1 MSDGLQQF
9 RWAVLGAWE
18 NDRTAACSAAAE
30 AMYAA
35 VVLHADKPKGTVLV
49 AVPHQPDVRS
59 VATYLTA
66 FLTDA
71 PQLSRVLHKIG
82 TDGEVMVAGKR
93 ILILPTVTSR
103 RPRNILAN
111 VEMAD
116 TVDAVVELKSDAEIA
131 RTVAHILLIESNGG
145 NGNAEDHRIALEIA
159 SILVPD
165 GDPEAVIQ
173 SFGKRDDDG
182 RDEHRWAA
190 WRAAQGP
197 IHRGSSL
204 EGLDQF
210 QRPDTSKTPI
220 LPHGPIDASG
230 YYTAEHEHARMER
243 IEKASMDLLHKRQA
257 PLIGPRRR
265 R

>member
-131 RTVAHILLIESNGG
+131 RTVAHILLP
-145 NGNAEDHRIALEIA
+145 A
-159 SILVPD
+159 
-165 GDPEAVIQ
+165 
-173 SFGKRDDDG
+173 
-182 RDEHRWAA
+182 
-190 WRAAQGP
+190 
-197 IHRGSSL
+197 
-204 EGLDQF
+204 
-210 QRPDTSKTPI
+210 
-220 LPHGPIDASG
+220 
-230 YYTAEHEHARMER
+230 
-243 IEKASMDLLHKRQA
+243 
-257 PLIGPRRR
+257 RRR
-265 R
+265 SCRTGPSMPAGITRPSTNTRAWSALRRPAWICCISGRPRSLGHGEEDEVHITKTKTEDPSS